1 MKRALLVPI
10 CLLLIACGLSGCDD
24 DDDVTF
30 VNDYYTGLRV
40 IHAGYDAPPA
50 AVFLN
55 GALVVDSLEFGES
68 SGYALVLSDVYDMEI
83 TPADGETAELV
94 SIENLVL
101 MPLEVITV
109 FAVGARADLRPLITE
124 DSRFLLDGRARA
136 RFVHAS
142 PDAPAVDLRIDSA
155 DGTQI
160 FQGVSFPRVTDYTAL
175 DPGDYVFVVTAA
187 GNTDPL
193 AAFDDVALETG
204 TLYTIAA
211 LGTLNGD
218 DEYDFMVRVYTD
230 NGDGAGF
237 ADLTPAA
244 AVIPD

>member
-83 TPADGETAELV
+83 TLQMTRQQ
-94 SIENLVL
+94 SSY
-101 MPLEVITV
+101 PLKT
-109 FAVGARADLRPLITE
+109 
-124 DSRFLLDGRARA
+124 
-136 RFVHAS
+136 
-142 PDAPAVDLRIDSA
+142 
-155 DGTQI
+155 
-160 FQGVSFPRVTDYTAL
+160 SFSCPWK
-175 DPGDYVFVVTAA
+175 
-187 GNTDPL
+187 
-193 AAFDDVALETG
+193 
-204 TLYTIAA
+204 
-211 LGTLNGD
+211 
-218 DEYDFMVRVYTD
+218 
-230 NGDGAGF
+230 
-237 ADLTPAA
+237 
-244 AVIPD
+244 